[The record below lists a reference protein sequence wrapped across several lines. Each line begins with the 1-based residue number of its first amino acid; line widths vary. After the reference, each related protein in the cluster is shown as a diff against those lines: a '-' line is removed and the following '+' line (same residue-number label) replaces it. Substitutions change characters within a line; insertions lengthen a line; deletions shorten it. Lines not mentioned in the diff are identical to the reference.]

1 MRTKPVPN
9 HPLGPWLRLLVGLVL
24 AVAATGCDPAGN
36 ITVAVPQVAQR
47 GSGYYVDTLTVRM
60 ATVWHDSVAT
70 STRDDLLV
78 GRYHDPRLG
87 TITARSYFRVGLTAA
102 YAPGSAEVYDSLV
115 LELKPDAYRYGDT
128 TRQQTVEVHRL
139 RDPLE
144 DNKTYYAFNQRS
156 YDAPALNQGTGARAI
171 FARPSLRTL
180 RLRLADALGR
190 ELLAAGQA
198 DRLST
203 QAEVNDLLAGL
214 VLTPGASDDA
224 ALLRTQA
231 STAGGALHLYTHDPA
246 NPLTAV
252 VQDFT
257 LAAGARHFYQVTADR
272 SGTLLAPLSTPL
284 QGLDVAQTAQ
294 EAYIDGVLGLQTK
307 VEIPYLNDLR
317 NFGPML
323 TIVQAYLTTEVVPG
337 SSTRYLA
344 PPASLA
350 VYLSGRGNQQLLAL
364 GSSTT
369 GAAVGVSFQRGTSA
383 LTGLETGGYSL
394 AVTEYCQAVVNR
406 TLANNGL
413 LLASATP
420 TTPERVVLGGP
431 RRAENRLKLSLYFMN
446 K

>member
-1 MRTKPVPN
+1 MWIKPVPN
-9 HPLGPWLRLLVGLVL
+9 HCLGPWLRLLVGLVL

-36 ITVAVPQVAQR
+36 ITVDVPQVAQS
-47 GSGYYVDTLTVRM
+47 GSGYYVDTLTVRL
-60 ATVWHDSVAT
+60 ATVWHDSVDT
-70 STRDDLLV
+70 STGDDLLV

-87 TITARSYFRVGLTAA
+87 TIMARSYFRVGLVAA
-102 YAPGSAEVYDSLV
+102 YEPGSAEVYDSLV
-115 LELKPDAYRYGDT
+115 LELKPDTYRYGDT

-144 DNKTYYAFNQRS
+144 DTKTYYAFNQLG
-156 YDAPALNQGTGARAI
+156 YDAAALNQGTGARAI
-171 FARPSLRTL
+171 YARPSLSTL

-190 ELLAAGQA
+190 ELLTVGQA
-198 DRLST
+198 GRLTT
-203 QAEVNDLLAGL
+203 QAEVNYLLAGL

-231 STAGGALHLYTHDPA
+231 STEGGALHLYTHDPA
-246 NPLTAV
+246 DPLTAI

-257 LAAGARHFYQVTADR
+257 LAAGAKHFYQVTADR
-272 SGTLLAPLSTPL
+272 TGTLLTPLTTPL
-284 QGLDVAQTAQ
+284 QGIDVAQTAQ

-307 VEIPYLNDLR
+307 VEIPYLTDLR
-317 NFGPML
+317 TFGSTL
-323 TIVQAYLTTEVVPG
+323 TVVQAYITTEVVPG

-344 PPASLA
+344 PPSNLA

-369 GAAVGVSFQRGTSA
+369 GAAVSVPFQSGTSA
-383 LTGLETGGYSL
+383 LTGLETGSYSL
-394 AVTEYCQAVVNR
+394 SVTEYCQAVVNR
-406 TLANNGL
+406 TLDNNGL

-420 TTPERVVLGGP
+420 TSPERVVLGGP
-431 RRAENRLKLSLYFMN
+431 KRAENRLKLSLYFMN